1 MLVMTTGLIKPPT
14 NKKIAK
20 PWTLGIRKMY
30 WVRGWPT
37 IWAPITVTFSAE
49 DNSDAIGQKLG
60 IALQNTG
67 DRGSVAAFD
76 WVNLEVTDSLSQD

>member
-1 MLVMTTGLIKPPT
+1 MDI
-14 NKKIAK
+14 
-20 PWTLGIRKMY
+20 LGIRKMY

-49 DNSDAIGQKLG
+49 DNPDAIGQKLR

-67 DRGSVAAFD
+67 DRGSVAVFD
-76 WVNLEVTDSLSQD
+76 WVNLEVTDSLSQE